1 MHLGRKSIL
10 ATILAM
16 SMAAGSLAV
25 AAERMSPEQFAN
37 LRMRVETGTALAIIA
52 EHEKD
57 GEMML
62 VAAKLLST
70 VGPVELRGKKKA
82 DGKPE
87 HYDIKKMVEAAKSM
101 GAKPDEKAAKLEMS
115 PKAGMVASYCALGA
129 WIQTCDYQGYCRWEY
144 QC

>member
-1 MHLGRKSIL
+1 MNLGRKSVC
-10 ATILAM
+10 
-16 SMAAGSLAV
+16 AGALAV
-25 AAERMSPEQFAN
+25 LVGASTFALAGDRMSPEQFAN
-37 LRMRVETGTALAIIA
+37 LRMRVETGTALAAIA

-70 VGPVELRGKKKA
+70 VGPVERRGKKKS

-115 PKAGMVASYCALGA
+115 PKSGMVASYCALGA

>member
-1 MHLGRKSIL
+1 MHLGRKSFI

-16 SMAAGSLAV
+16 SMAVGSLAF
-25 AAERMSPEQFAN
+25 AGERMSPEQFAN
-37 LRMRVETGTALAIIA
+37 LRMRVETGTALAVIA

-70 VGPVELRGKKKA
+70 VGPVELRGRKKA

-87 HYDIKKMVEAAKSM
+87 RYDIKKMVEAAKSM
-101 GAKPDEKAAKLEMS
+101 GAKPDAKAAKLEMS

>member
-1 MHLGRKSIL
+1 MKLGRKSAFAGAVL
-10 ATILAM
+10 ALVGAT
-16 SMAAGSLAV
+16 SLAL
-25 AAERMSPEQFAN
+25 AGETMSPEKFAN
-37 LRMRVETGTALAIIA
+37 LRMRVETGTALATIA

-70 VGPVELRGKKKA
+70 VGPVEQRGKKTS

-87 HYDIKKMVEAAKSM
+87 FYDIKKMVEAAKAM
-101 GAKPDEKAAKLEMS
+101 GAKPDEKAANIQMS
-115 PKAGMVASYCALGA
+115 PKAGMVASYCAIGA

>member
-37 LRMRVETGTALAIIA
+37 LRMRVETGTALAVIA

-62 VAAKLLST
+62 VAAKLLAT

>member
-1 MHLGRKSIL
+1 MHLGRKSIF

-16 SMAAGSLAV
+16 SMAAGSIALAG
-25 AAERMSPEQFAN
+25 ERMTPEQFAN
-37 LRMRVETGTALAIIA
+37 LRMRVETGTALAVIA

-70 VGPVELRGKKKA
+70 VGPVELRGKKRA

-87 HYDIKKMVEAAKSM
+87 HYDIKKMVEAAISM
-101 GAKPDEKAAKLEMS
+101 GAKPDATAAKLEMS

>member
-1 MHLGRKSIL
+1 MKLGRKSVFAGAVL
-10 ATILAM
+10 ALVGAT
-16 SMAAGSLAV
+16 SLAL
-25 AAERMSPEQFAN
+25 AGETMSPEKFAN
-37 LRMRVETGTALAIIA
+37 LRMRVETGTALATIA

-70 VGPVELRGKKKA
+70 VGPVEQRGKKTA

-87 HYDIKKMVEAAKSM
+87 FYDIKKMVEAAKAM
-101 GAKPDEKAAKLEMS
+101 CAKPDEKAANIQMS
-115 PKAGMVASYCALGA
+115 PKAGMVASYCAIGA